1 VNEYVLE
8 FIVFFPL
15 VAALAI
21 LLGSPA
27 RFTALAALGLNALAT
42 LYVLFS
48 FKKTENGVEAFP
60 FQNFKGDPDFV
71 PPVML
76 EAGSGFPQ
84 ISLSFGVDG
93 ISLIL
98 LILTAIVGI
107 AAVWVSPSENAI
119 RDQRNNSPKL
129 FYASLLFIVAG
140 ALGAFLSTDL
150 FFLFA
155 FHELALIPT
164 FLMIGIFGYGKT
176 RVRSAWTITI
186 YLGVGS
192 LVLLAGLIALVTVL
206 GGGTTSLI
214 DLQALANQ
222 GDISEVAQK
231 WIFLLLLLGFGVL
244 VSLFPLHT
252 WAPAAYAD
260 APTPVAMLHAGVLKK
275 FGLYGLI
282 RVALPMLPVGFADWQ
297 NLMLILL
304 IGNIVIIGLV
314 TIAQKRLDLM
324 LGHSSVMHMGFAFLG
339 IASANIIGVS
349 GAVLLMFAHGC
360 SIAVQFAL
368 CGKMR
373 DLDPALLNFENNG
386 GLAKKLPVLGLLF
399 GFGAFAS
406 IGLPG
411 FANFVSEI
419 MVFFGAFKRFFDK
432 PEDGILFITIAG
444 MIALWGVVISS
455 VYMLR
460 AYRKLFMG
468 EPMKYSPL
476 AKADADTPI
485 TDLTW
490 GERLPI
496 LVLIAALL
504 IVGMRPSLL
513 LDLLTPTIESM
524 SRLSG
529 QL

>member
-1 VNEYVLE
+1 VNILE

-15 VAALAI
+15 IAALAI

-27 RFTALAALGLNALAT
+27 RFTALAAMGLNALAT
-42 LYVLFS
+42 VAVLAKFQTKFS
-48 FKKTENGVEAFP
+48 GEQAFP
-60 FQNFKGDPDFV
+60 FQLGRAE
-71 PPVML
+71 PPVVL
-76 EAGSGFPQ
+76 EGGSGMPE
-84 ISLSFGVDG
+84 IALSFGVDG

-98 LILTAIVGI
+98 LILTAIVGL
-107 AAVWVSPSENAI
+107 AAVWVSPSESAI
-119 RDQRNNSPKL
+119 RDQRDNSPKL
-129 FYASLLFIVAG
+129 FYASLLLIVAG

-192 LVLLAGLIALVTVL
+192 LVLLAGLIALVVHL
-206 GGGTTSLI
+206 GGATTSLV
-214 DLQALANQ
+214 DMQTFAGGAAAL
-222 GDISEVAQK
+222 SESSQK

-252 WAPAAYAD
+252 WAPSAYAD

-282 RVALPMLPVGFADWQ
+282 RVALPMLPVGLADWQ

-304 IGNIVIIGLV
+304 IGNIIIIGLV

-349 GAVLLMFAHGC
+349 GAVMLMFAHGC
-360 SIAVQFAL
+360 SIALQFAL
-368 CGKMR
+368 CGNMR
-373 DLDPALLNFENNG
+373 DRDPALLNLDNNG
-386 GLAKKLPVLGLLF
+386 GLAKKMPALGLLF
-399 GFGAFAS
+399 GFAAFAS

-432 PEDGILFITIAG
+432 PQDGILFITIAG
-444 MIALWGVVISS
+444 MIALWGVVISA

-460 AYRKLFMG
+460 AYRKIFMG
-468 EPMKYSPL
+468 DAMKNSPT
-476 AKADADTPI
+476 AKADPPFS
-485 TDLTW
+485 DLSW
-490 GERLPI
+490 GERLP
-496 LVLIAALL
+496 LLLLLGALL
-504 IVGMRPSLL
+504 IVGLRPGLL